1 MAPLIVTQ
9 LIQTLIKVIRSVSPK
24 TFGLVILAP
33 SMIACGGGSGGGS
46 SVGVPTNTAPSFVS
60 SGAFSVVEGSLA
72 VGSVEVKDLESGSSG
87 VSQSVQGGA
96 DASHFSITS
105 AGALAFSSPADF
117 ESPTDDDS
125 DNVYEVTLEVSDGD
139 KSSTLDVSVTIL
151 DAVEGRVVDAPLS
164 GSSVFIDLDGD
175 SVQDDDEPS
184 VSSDENGFF
193 VVERVDAKEGFSPQI
208 ISTGGTDTVTG
219 KELPNLALISD
230 LPSDPTK
237 DMAVTPLTTIVSA
250 ATTPEAK
257 AKVLTAL
264 GISGGV
270 EDLLTKDTWA
280 AAQAG
285 DESAKEL
292 QRKNQQVGLILQ
304 TASSLLSEESAS
316 KATDVTSAV
325 AAQLVETATTNDS
338 VDLTSNATI
347 AAVLTDAVAEV
358 DSTAT
363 VEAATITAVSQSVS
377 NVNTLIADSSVDP
390 TGDTSAEILEAS
402 QTTMQES
409 IDQLADG
416 TIDATAYNTQTD
428 SQTLFKDSEVLEALP
443 DFDGDG
449 LADAV
454 DLDDDGDGVA
464 DTNDAFPRDKTE
476 TTDTDG
482 DGIGNNADTDDDG
495 DGLADA
501 SDAFPLITL
510 NGATDT
516 DSDGRPN
523 DCNSDCISLG
533 MIADNDDDGDMVP
546 DVDDGYP
553 LISLGTNFDTDMDGR
568 PDECPSDC
576 QSLGMAADTDDDGDG
591 VLDYED
597 PFPLL
602 GSVTRT
608 KQIPEKINL
617 LRVSQ

>member
-1 MAPLIVTQ
+1 MVPKITHHAFK
-9 LIQTLIKVIRSVSPK
+9 TLTNVVRSVSPR
-24 TFGLVILAP
+24 TFGFVILAP
-33 SMIACGGGSGGGS
+33 LLIACGGGSS
-46 SVGVPTNTAPSFVS
+46 TVVPVNTAPSFVS

-72 VGSVEVKDLESGSSG
+72 VGSVEVRDLESGSSG

-105 AGALAFSSPADF
+105 AGALSFSTAADF
-117 ESPTDDDS
+117 ESPNDDDS

-139 KSSTLDVSVTIL
+139 KSATLDVSVTIL

-164 GSSVFIDLDGD
+164 GSRVFIDLDGD

-193 VVERVDAKEGFSPQI
+193 VVERMDAKEGFSPQI

-219 KELPNLALISD
+219 KELPNLALTSD
-230 LPSDPTK
+230 LPGDATK

-250 ATTPEAK
+250 ASTPEAK

-270 EDLLTKDTWA
+270 EELLTKDTWA
-280 AAQAG
+280 EAQAG

-304 TASSLLSEESAS
+304 TASSLLSEGSAS
-316 KATDVTSAV
+316 KATDLTSAV
-325 AAQLVETATTNDS
+325 AAQLVETATSNDS

-347 AAVLTDAVAEV
+347 AAVLTDAVAVV

-363 VEAATITAVSQSVS
+363 LEAATITAVSLSVS

-390 TGDTSAEILEAS
+390 TGDASKEIIEAS

-416 TIDATAYNTQTD
+416 TIDATAYNKQTD

-443 DFDGDG
+443 DLDGDG

-454 DLDDDGDGVA
+454 DVQVLTQAVA
-464 DTNDAFPRDKTE
+464 KDNPPGRGSE
-476 TTDTDG
+476 TG
-482 DGIGNNADTDDDG
+482 RQEVQQSGFAGA
-495 DGLADA
+495 GLAD
-501 SDAFPLITL
+501 D
-510 NGATDT
+510 
-516 DSDGRPN
+516 
-523 DCNSDCISLG
+523 
-533 MIADNDDDGDMVP
+533 ADNLAAVE
-546 DVDDGYP
+546 
-553 LISLGTNFDTDMDGR
+553 IETNILT
-568 PDECPSDC
+568 
-576 QSLGMAADTDDDGDG
+576 AADPAIKMADAGDA
-591 VLDYED
+591 
-597 PFPLL
+597 
-602 GSVTRT
+602 
-608 KQIPEKINL
+608 Q
-617 LRVSQ
+617 

>member
-1 MAPLIVTQ
+1 MGAQ
-9 LIQTLIKVIRSVSPK
+9 R
-24 TFGLVILAP
+24 ILAGLLLTVGLP
-33 SMIACGGGSGGGS
+33 ACGGGSGGGS
-46 SVGVPTNTAPSFVS
+46 SAVVPVNTAPSFVS

-105 AGALAFSSPADF
+105 AGALSFSTAADF
-117 ESPTDDDS
+117 ESPADDDS

-139 KSSTLDVSVTIL
+139 KSATLDVSVTVL

-175 SVQDDDEPS
+175 SVQDDEEPS

-193 VVERVDAKEGFSPQI
+193 VVQRMDAKEGFSPQI
-208 ISTGGTDTVTG
+208 ISTGGVDTVTG

-237 DMAVTPLTTIVSA
+237 EMAVTPLTTIVSA

-270 EDLLTKDTWA
+270 EELLTKDTWA

-390 TGDTSAEILEAS
+390 TGDASKEIIEAS
-402 QTTMQES
+402 QTTMQDS

-428 SQTLFKDSEVLEALP
+428 SGTLFKDSEVLEALP
-443 DFDGDG
+443 DLDGDG

-464 DTNDAFPRDKTE
+464 DVEDAFPSVSLGALQ
-476 TTDTDG
+476 DTDQ
-482 DGIGNNADTDDDG
+482 
-495 DGLADA
+495 
-501 SDAFPLITL
+501 
-510 NGATDT
+510 
-516 DSDGRPN
+516 DGRPN
-523 DCNSDCISLG
+523 DCDSVCVGLG
-533 MIADNDDDGDMVP
+533 MTSDDDDDGDNVK
-546 DVDDGYP
+546 DDSDSYP
-553 LISLGTNFDTDMDGR
+553 LISLGGRADTDGDGR
-568 PDECPSDC
+568 PDDC
-576 QSLGMAADTDDDGDG
+576 DAVCTELGMVFDSDDDGDG
-591 VLDYED
+591 VPDTED
-597 PFPLL
+597 ISPLNA
-602 GSVTRT
+602 
-608 KQIPEKINL
+608 QIPSPLVWDAGDWDK
-617 LRVSQ
+617 VKWQ